1 VLGANM
7 QELQNSVSTR
17 YGAGINAGL
26 YLQKFVTLTMRLQAH
41 LNGGQG
47 TRVNKTPSEQYQ

>member
-1 VLGANM
+1 M

-17 YGAGINAGL
+17 HSAGIDAGL
-26 YLQKFVTLTMRLQAH
+26 YLQKFVILTMRLQAH

-47 TRVNKTPSEQYQ
+47 RG

>member
-1 VLGANM
+1 M

-17 YGAGINAGL
+17 YGAGIDAGL